1 MCSPSCFQPV
11 SELLIGRVVSIP
23 DVFSK
28 LFSTCFWT
36 SYWVSCFN
44 SRCILQVVFNL
55 FLNFLLGELFQ
66 FQMYSPSC
74 FPPLSELLIGWV
86 VSIPG
91 VFSKLFSTCFRTSYW
106 VSCFNSRSILQVVFN
121 QFLNILLGWVL
132 SIPGVFSKLFFTCF
146 WTSYWVSCFN
156 SRCIL
161 QVAFNLFLNFL
172 LGELFQFQMYSP
184 SCFPP
189 LSELLIGWDVSI
201 PGVFSKLF
209 STCFWTSYWG
219 ELFQFQVYSPS
230 CFQPVSELLIGWVVS
245 IPGVFPKL
253 FSTCFWTSYW
263 VSCFNSRCI
272 LQVVF
277 NLFLNFFFGELF
289 QFQVYSPVVFNLFL
303 NFLLGELFQFQ
314 VYSPSCFQP
323 VSEILIRWVVS
334 IPGVFSKL
342 FSTCFWT
349 SYWVSCFYS
358 RCILQVV
365 FNLFLN
371 FLLGELFQ
379 FQMYSPSCFPPVSE
393 LLIGWVVSIPGVFS
407 KLFSTC
413 FWTSYWASCFNSR
426 CILQVV
432 FHLFLNFLLGELF
445 QFQEYSPSCFQP
457 VSELLIGWVVSIPG
471 VFSKLFSTCFWTSY
485 WVSCFNSRCILQVAL
500 NLFLN
505 FLLGGLFQFQVY
517 SSSCFQPVSEL
528 LIGWVVSIPGVFS
541 KLFFTCFWTSYWVS
555 YFNSRCI
562 LQVVFNLFLNFLLGE
577 LFKFQMYSPS
587 CFQPVSELLI
597 GWVVSIPGVFS
608 SCFQPLSELLI
619 GWVVSIPG
627 VFSKL
632 FSTCF
637 WNSYWVSCFNSRC
650 ILQVVFHLFLNFLL
664 GELVLFQVYS
674 PSCFQPVSEL
684 LIGRVVSIPDVFS
697 KLFSTSF
704 WTSYWV
710 SCFNSRSILQVVFN
724 LFLNILLGWVVS
736 IPGVFSKLFFS
747 CFWTSYWVS
756 CFNSRCIL
764 QVAFNLFLNF
774 LLGELF
780 QFQMYSPSCFPPL
793 SELLIGWDV
802 SIPGVFSKL
811 FSTCFWTSYWGEL
824 FQFQVYSP
832 NCFQPV
838 SELLIGWVVS
848 IPGVFPKLFSTCFWT
863 SYWVSCF
870 NSRCI
875 LQVVFNLFLN
885 FLFGELFQFQ
895 VYSPVVFNLFLN
907 FLLGELF
914 QFQVYSPSC
923 FQPFSEILI
932 RWVVSIPGVF
942 SKLFST
948 CFWTS
953 YWVSCFYSRCILQVV
968 FNLFLNFLLG
978 ELFQFQMY
986 SPSCFPPLSELLIG
1000 WDVSIPGVFSKLFST
1015 CFWTSYWGELFQ
1027 FQVYSPSCFQPL
1039 SELLIGWV
1047 VSIPGVFPKLFST
1060 CFWTSY
1066 WVSCF
1071 NSRCI
1076 LQVVF
1081 NLFLNFLFGELFQF
1095 QVYSPVVFNL
1105 FLNFLLGELFQ
1116 FQGYSPSCF
1125 QPVSEILIRWVV
1137 SIPGV
1142 FSKLFSTCFWTSY
1155 WVSCFYSR
1163 CILQVVFNLFLN
1175 FLLGELFQFQM
1186 YSPSCFPPLS
1196 ELLIGWVVSIPGVFS
1211 KLFSTCFWTSYWV
1224 SCFNSRCILQ
1234 VVFNLFLNFL
1244 LGELFQ
1250 FQMYSPSCFPPLS
1263 ELLIGWVVSIP
1274 GVFSKLFSTCFRTSY
1289 WVSCFNSRCILQVVF
1304 HLFLNFVLG
1313 ELFQFQVYSP
1323 SCFQPV
1329 SELLIGWVVSIPG
1342 VFFKLFS
1349 ACFWTS
1355 YWVSCFNCRCILQ
1368 VVFHLFLNILL
1379 GELFQFQVYSP
1390 SCFQPVSELLIGRV
1404 V

>member
-1 MCSPSCFQPV
+1 MSCFNSRCILQLFSTSFWTSYWVSCFNSRCILQVVFNLFLKFLLGELLQFQVYSPSCFQPVSEHLIGVSCFNSRCILQVVFHLFLNILLGELFQFQVYSPSCFQPVSELPIGWVVSIPDVFSKLFSTSFWTSYWVRCFNSRSILQVVFNLFLNILLGWVVSIPGVFSKLFSTCFWTSYWVSCFNSRCYPQVVFHLFLNFLLGELFQFQVYSPSCFQPV

-28 LFSTCFWT
+28 LFSTSFWT

-44 SRCILQVVFNL
+44 SRSNLQVVFNL
-55 FLNFLLGELFQ
+55 FPNFLLGELFQ
-66 FQMYSPSC
+66 FQVYSPSC
-74 FPPLSELLIGWV
+74 FPPVSELRIGWV

-91 VFSKLFSTCFRTSYW
+91 VFSKL
-106 VSCFNSRSILQVVFN
+106 
-121 QFLNILLGWVL
+121 L
-132 SIPGVFSKLFFTCF
+132 STCF
-146 WTSYWVSCFN
+146 WTSYWVGCFN

-161 QVAFNLFLNFL
+161 QVVFSLFLNFL
-172 LGELFQFQMYSP
+172 LGELFQLQVYSP
-184 SCFPP
+184 SCFSPV
-189 LSELLIGWDVSI
+189 SEHLIGWVISI

-209 STCFWTSYWG
+209 STCFWTSYWA
-219 ELFQFQVYSPS
+219 S
-230 CFQPVSELLIGWVVS
+230 CL
-245 IPGVFPKL
+245 
-253 FSTCFWTSYW
+253 
-263 VSCFNSRCI
+263 NSRCI

-277 NLFLNFFFGELF
+277 NLFLNFLLGELF

-323 VSEILIRWVVS
+323 VSEILIGWVAS

-349 SYWVSCFYS
+349 SYWGELFQFQVYSPSCFSPVSEHLIGWVVSIPGVFSKLLSTCFWTSYWVSCFNSRCILQVVFHLFLNFLLGEMFQFQEYSPSCFQPVSEHLIGVSCFNS

-379 FQMYSPSCFPPVSE
+379 FQVYSPSCFPPVSEHLIGWVVSIPGVFSKLFSTCFWTSYSVSCFNSRCILHLFSTSFWTSYWVSCFNSRCILQVVFNLFLKFLFGELFRFQVYSLSCFPPVSE

-445 QFQEYSPSCFQP
+445 QFQEYSPSCFPPVSELLIGWVVSIPGVFSKLFSTCFWTSYWASCFNSRCILQVVFHHFLNFLLGELFQFQEYSPSCFQP

-485 WVSCFNSRCILQVAL
+485 WVSCFNSRCILQVAF

-517 SSSCFQPVSEL
+517 SLSCFQPVSEL

-577 LFKFQMYSPS
+577 LFKFQMYSPSCFPPLSELLIGWVVSIPGVFSKLFSTCFWTSYWVSCFNSRCILQVAFNLFLNFLLGELFQFQVYSQSCFPPLSELLIGELFQFQVYSPSCFQPLSELLAGWVVSIPGVFSKLFSTCFWTSYWVSCFNSRCIPQVVFHLFLNFLLGELFQFQVYSPS

-664 GELVLFQVYS
+664 GELFLFQVYS

-710 SCFNSRSILQVVFN
+710 SCFNSRSILQVVF
-724 LFLNILLGWVVS
+724 
-736 IPGVFSKLFFS
+736 
-747 CFWTSYWVS
+747 
-756 CFNSRCIL
+756 
-764 QVAFNLFLNF
+764 
-774 LLGELF
+774 
-780 QFQMYSPSCFPPL
+780 
-793 SELLIGWDV
+793 
-802 SIPGVFSKL
+802 
-811 FSTCFWTSYWGEL
+811 
-824 FQFQVYSP
+824 
-832 NCFQPV
+832 
-838 SELLIGWVVS
+838 
-848 IPGVFPKLFSTCFWT
+848 
-863 SYWVSCF
+863 
-870 NSRCI
+870 
-875 LQVVFNLFLN
+875 
-885 FLFGELFQFQ
+885 
-895 VYSPVVFNLFLN
+895 
-907 FLLGELF
+907 
-914 QFQVYSPSC
+914 
-923 FQPFSEILI
+923 
-932 RWVVSIPGVF
+932 
-942 SKLFST
+942 
-948 CFWTS
+948 
-953 YWVSCFYSRCILQVV
+953 
-968 FNLFLNFLLG
+968 
-978 ELFQFQMY
+978 
-986 SPSCFPPLSELLIG
+986 
-1000 WDVSIPGVFSKLFST
+1000 
-1015 CFWTSYWGELFQ
+1015 
-1027 FQVYSPSCFQPL
+1027 
-1039 SELLIGWV
+1039 
-1047 VSIPGVFPKLFST
+1047 
-1060 CFWTSY
+1060 
-1066 WVSCF
+1066 
-1071 NSRCI
+1071 
-1076 LQVVF
+1076 
-1081 NLFLNFLFGELFQF
+1081 
-1095 QVYSPVVFNL
+1095 
-1105 FLNFLLGELFQ
+1105 
-1116 FQGYSPSCF
+1116 
-1125 QPVSEILIRWVV
+1125 
-1137 SIPGV
+1137 
-1142 FSKLFSTCFWTSY
+1142 
-1155 WVSCFYSR
+1155 
-1163 CILQVVFNLFLN
+1163 
-1175 FLLGELFQFQM
+1175 
-1186 YSPSCFPPLS
+1186 
-1196 ELLIGWVVSIPGVFS
+1196 
-1211 KLFSTCFWTSYWV
+1211 
-1224 SCFNSRCILQ
+1224 
-1234 VVFNLFLNFL
+1234 
-1244 LGELFQ
+1244 
-1250 FQMYSPSCFPPLS
+1250 
-1263 ELLIGWVVSIP
+1263 
-1274 GVFSKLFSTCFRTSY
+1274 
-1289 WVSCFNSRCILQVVF
+1289 
-1304 HLFLNFVLG
+1304 HLFLNF
-1313 ELFQFQVYSP
+1313 
-1323 SCFQPV
+1323 
-1329 SELLIGWVVSIPG
+1329 
-1342 VFFKLFS
+1342 
-1349 ACFWTS
+1349 
-1355 YWVSCFNCRCILQ
+1355 
-1368 VVFHLFLNILL
+1368 LL

-1404 V
+1404 VSIPDVFSKLSSTTFWTSYWVSCFNSRSILQVVFNLFPNFLLGELFQFQVYSPSCFPPVSELRIGWVVSIPGVFSKLLSTCFWTSYWVGCFNSRCIL